1 VGDAVDGD
9 EREVPQIHAVRQ
21 RGDLRSRDPA
31 HAFWSVGMK
40 LLSTVLLPGHL
51 GAGDGR
57 SSERG
62 TTRVSFDIREG
73 GTESGSG
80 VGDLRSDPPPKILFI
95 QIGWPWKMAQ
105 PVGIG
110 AIKKMEQYKMHN
122 GESSG
127 RSEPKTIEP
136 RPGPY
141 HGAVNKSPL
150 PSGSVPTRP
159 LQS

>member
-1 VGDAVDGD
+1 MGDAVDGD

-80 VGDLRSDPPPKILFI
+80 VGDLRSDPPP
-95 QIGWPWKMAQ
+95 
-105 PVGIG
+105 
-110 AIKKMEQYKMHN
+110 
-122 GESSG
+122 
-127 RSEPKTIEP
+127 
-136 RPGPY
+136 
-141 HGAVNKSPL
+141 
-150 PSGSVPTRP
+150 
-159 LQS
+159 